1 MVAPVRLMIDASL
14 SRVAFCSLPM
24 CCAEAFSWN
33 QTVLCCVLRIIEW
46 AARSFRGIGLLW
58 TTSYHG
64 KRGRFKLRPPW
75 NDATRPCLKYPSSSM
90 SPTLRLSD
98 RSEPVAANCFGR
110 PTGFPISFPF
120 DVQSQ
125 SLVAPHGEPHSGL
138 ILEFLD
144 SSVDCTPDFF
154 GLEC

>member
-1 MVAPVRLMIDASL
+1 MSTNSQTFTCQIPSLAIIHQFVHTKNHIVSPVRLMIDASL
-14 SRVAFCSLPM
+14 SRVAFCSLQM
-24 CCAEAFSWN
+24 CCAEAAGSPSPSLGTR
-33 QTVLCCVLRIIEW
+33 QYCVVLRIIEW

-98 RSEPVAANCFGR
+98 RSESVAGGQLFWSPDRLSNFL
-110 PTGFPISFPF
+110 PI
-120 DVQSQ
+120 
-125 SLVAPHGEPHSGL
+125 
-138 ILEFLD
+138 
-144 SSVDCTPDFF
+144 
-154 GLEC
+154 

>member
-1 MVAPVRLMIDASL
+1 MIDASL
-14 SRVAFCSLPM
+14 SRVAFCSLQM
-24 CCAEAFSWN
+24 CCAEAAGSPSPSLGTR
-33 QTVLCCVLRIIEW
+33 QYCVVLRIIEW

-125 SLVAPHGEPHSGL
+125 SMVAPTESHTLG
-138 ILEFLD
+138 
-144 SSVDCTPDFF
+144 SSWN
-154 GLEC
+154 L